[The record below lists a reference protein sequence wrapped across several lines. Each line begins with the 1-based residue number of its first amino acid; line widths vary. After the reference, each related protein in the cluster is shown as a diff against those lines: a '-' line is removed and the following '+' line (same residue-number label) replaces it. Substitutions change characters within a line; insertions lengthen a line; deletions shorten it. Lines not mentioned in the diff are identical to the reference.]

1 MVTEK
6 NLNNLNSFYN
16 EKIAE
21 QTLNSLTECISITD
35 MQDNIIFVNNA
46 FLKTYG
52 YTREELIGK
61 HVSILRAESND
72 PNLTKEILPKTIN
85 GAWEGE
91 ILNKKKDG
99 TIFWVYLRTG
109 IVKDD
114 TGTPVALVGS
124 AKDLTESMK
133 AEATLKEATDK
144 YRQLF
149 DNIKDVV
156 YESTPDGKLIDI
168 NNSGL
173 ELFGYDSKEEILKID
188 VVKDMY
194 LDPSDRDKFKEIVE
208 KNGFVKNYEIKIK
221 RKNGEQLIV
230 LETAYANKDENGN
243 VVSYRGIIRDITE
256 VKKAEQQLKNYVKE
270 LAKVN
275 KQLLESEE
283 ELKNLNKAKD
293 RLFSII
299 AHDLRS
305 PFTGLIGFSDYLI
318 EDIEDLSTDEIK
330 TFAKKINESA
340 KNIYSLLE
348 NLLEWSRIERGTIE
362 PEIDEFDINV
372 VIEAAIYLLRA
383 NTSNKNI
390 TIINNI
396 TKPLYVKADHNMIS
410 SVIRNLL
417 SNAIKFSF
425 PGSTIHIEGI
435 KGDEFN
441 SIQIIDK
448 GKGMSKDVLS
458 KIFDSS
464 VHVSELGTNNE
475 KGSGLGLII
484 CKELIERNNG
494 IISCASELNKGTTFT
509 ISLPAVKM

>member
-1 MVTEK
+1 MISEK
-6 NLNNLNSFYN
+6 NIHNLEVFFN
-16 EKIAE
+16 EKIAV

-35 MQDNIIFVNNA
+35 MQDNILFVNNA

-52 YTREELIGK
+52 YTRDELIGK
-61 HVSILRAESND
+61 HVSILRSKDND
-72 PNLTKEILPKTIN
+72 TILTKQILPKTLN
-85 GAWEGE
+85 GAWEGK

-99 TIFWVYLRTG
+99 TEFWVYLRTG
-109 IVKDD
+109 VVRDD
-114 TGTPVALVGS
+114 NGNPVALVGS

-133 AEATLKEATDK
+133 FEATLKETTDK

-168 NNSGL
+168 NNSGI
-173 ELFGYDSKEEILKID
+173 ELFGFNSKEEILKID
-188 VVKDMY
+188 VVKDLY
-194 LDPSDRDKFKEIVE
+194 TDPADRDKFKEIVE

-221 RKNGEQLIV
+221 RKTGEQLIV
-230 LETAYANKDENGN
+230 LETAYANRDQQGN
-243 VVSYRGIIRDITE
+243 VISYRGIIRDITE

-270 LAKVN
+270 LAKLN

-283 ELKNLNKAKD
+283 ELKNINKAKD

-318 EDIEDLSTDEIK
+318 EDIEDLSIDEIK

-348 NLLEWSRIERGTIE
+348 NLLEWSRIERGAID

-372 VIEAAIYLLRA
+372 IIESSIYLLRA

-396 TKPLYVKADHNMIS
+396 NKPLYVKADHNMIS

-417 SNAIKFSF
+417 SNAIKFSY
-425 PGSTIHIEGI
+425 PNSKIYVEGI
-435 KGDEFN
+435 KGVEFN
-441 SIQIIDK
+441 SIQIIDN
-448 GKGMSKDVLS
+448 GMGMSADVLS

-484 CKELIERNNG
+484 CKELIEKNNG
-494 IISCASELNKGTTFT
+494 TISCVSELNKGTTFT
-509 ISLPAVKM
+509 VSLPSVKI